1 MTEEVNKYKINQP
14 ETPFPMRGDLA
25 KREPA
30 WLKSWTDKKLYQ
42 RIRASRKGKTKF
54 ILHDGPPYANG
65 DIHIGHAV
73 NKILKDII
81 VKSKT
86 FAGYDAP
93 YVPGWDCHGLP
104 IELVVEKAHGKNID
118 PAKFR
123 ELCRAYAAE
132 QVEKQKKDFIRLGVL
147 GDWDNPYLTMDFK
160 TEADIMRAL
169 GTIQENGYLYQG
181 SKPVHWCVD
190 CGSALAEAEVEY
202 EDVNSPAIDVGFKVV
217 DNTAIKRNFR
227 PFQIISDEDQKRLVS
242 DKEFDEA
249 LRNYQAYAV
258 IWTTTPWTL
267 PANQAVCVNTQVDYA
282 LVEAN
287 QKLYILASNLVDS
300 AMKRYGIENYKCIA
314 TSWGGGD
321 LELDPDFVQSEENTF
336 GLNPFPLHHPFETR
350 QVPLISGDH
359 VTTEAGTGLV
369 HTAAA
374 HGNDDWLVMK
384 ANYPNE
390 KPRILMGG
398 DGKFFN
404 SDLVE
409 FEAIRGL
416 FYKKAND
423 VILDKLQ
430 ENGVLFSPRDAT
442 IRHSFPHCWR
452 HKTPLMQLA
461 THQWFIGMDQ
471 HWCTRI
477 VKRVHDLTSGKLDS
491 NETIMERAI
500 PSFSI
505 RQYSNSRE
513 NGKLVSFSEERYR
526 DNDLNMR
533 VRSLKAVENTQ
544 FFPAWGRARL
554 EAMIKNRPDWCV
566 SRQRNWGVPM
576 PFFVHK
582 ETGEPHPQTAD
593 LLEAACLLVEKT
605 GVEAWFSLD
614 EAAFLQANT
623 SADSRAINGEY
634 KKVTYTLDVWFDSG
648 ATHAAVL
655 KKRPELNYPAD
666 MYLEGS
672 DQHRGWFQSSLLTG
686 CAIDGRAP
694 YKALLTHGFVVD
706 GAGHKMS
713 KSKGNVVAPQK
724 VMEQY
729 GADILRLW
737 VAATDYSGELNISDE
752 ILKRVA
758 DSYRKIRNTAKFLLA
773 NIADFD
779 AKKDLLKVDEW
790 LEIDRYALY
799 LTQKL
804 QTEVLADYDRYEFHL
819 AVQKLVSFCSDD
831 LGAFYLD
838 ILKDRLYT
846 SGENSFERRAA
857 QSALHHITHTFMRLI
872 APILSFTADEIWAA
886 LNLGE
891 DKSVFE
897 ELWYDLPAHGLQAN
911 RIAAWAAIIAARAD
925 AAKEIEVLRSAGQ
938 VGSSLQAELEFHA
951 TEASFVAMN
960 SLGDDLRFVT
970 ITSSAKVVKVAKES
984 EQKIVVTASKYKKC
998 ERCWHYVS
1006 DVGSDAEHSTICK
1019 RCVTNLFGKPARR
1032 KYA

>member
-1 MTEEVNKYKINQP
+1 MTEENKDLKYKINQP
-14 ETPFPMRGDLA
+14 ETSFPMRGDLA

-30 WLKSWTDKKLYQ
+30 WLKQWQDKKLYE

-81 VKSKT
+81 VKAKT
-86 FAGYDAP
+86 MSGFDAP

-104 IELVVEKAHGKNID
+104 IELVVEKTHGKNME

-147 GDWDNPYLTMDFK
+147 GDWENPYLTMDYK

-169 GTIQENGYLYQG
+169 GEIYKNGYLYQG

-217 DNTAIKRNFR
+217 EN
-227 PFQIISDEDQKRLVS
+227 
-242 DKEFDEA
+242 KENLAA
-249 LRNYQAYAV
+249 LAKAFGLEKVEGDVFAV

-267 PANQAVCVNTQVDYA
+267 PANQAVCVSPLIEYSLLKTKDKTIILA
-282 LVEAN
+282 KDLVE
-287 QKLYILASNLVDS
+287 ISLAKYSIDEYEVLGS
-300 AMKRYGIENYKCIA
+300 CEGQLLAGIPPK
-314 TSWGGGD
+314 
-321 LELDPDFVQSEENTF
+321 SERGEAYHQ
-336 GLNPFPLHHPFETR
+336 GAPVMLHHPFEKR
-350 QVPLISGDH
+350 EVPIIYGNH
-359 VTTEAGTGLV
+359 VTTDAGTGLV

-374 HGNDDWLVMK
+374 HGNDDWLAMRS
-384 ANYPNE
+384 NCPHE

-416 FYKKAND
+416 DRKEANK
-423 VILDKLQ
+423 VILAAMTESGALIASARL
-430 ENGVLFSPRDAT
+430 N
-442 IRHSFPHCWR
+442 HSFPHCWR

-461 THQWFIGMDQ
+461 THQWFIGMNLATKDEELRA
-471 HWCTRI
+471 TTSTEKI
-477 VKRVHDLTSGKLDS
+477 KLGLLIESGKAGFRKLANDAVS
-491 NETIMERAI
+491 ETE
-500 PSFSI
+500 
-505 RQYSNSRE
+505 
-513 NGKLVSFSEERYR
+513 
-526 DNDLNMR
+526 
-533 VRSLKAVENTQ
+533 
-544 FFPAWGRARL
+544 FFPSWGRARL

-582 ETGEPHPQTAD
+582 ETGEPHPQTAE

-614 EAAFLQANT
+614 ESAFLQANT
-623 SADSRAINGEY
+623 SEDSRGINKDY

-648 ATHAAVL
+648 ATHYAVL
-655 KKRPELNYPAD
+655 RSHPAFKEEVLSRLTNKKPAAD
-666 MYLEGS
+666 LYLEGS

-694 YKALLTHGFVVD
+694 YNALLTHGFVVD

-724 VMEQY
+724 VMDTY

-737 VAATDYSGELNISDE
+737 AASTDYSGELTISDE

-758 DSYRKIRNTAKFLLA
+758 DSYRKIRNTCKFLLA

-779 AKKDLLKVDEW
+779 ASNDLLPVEQW

-799 LTQKL
+799 LTHQL
-804 QTEVLADYDRYEFHL
+804 QNDVLADYDRYEFHL

-831 LGAFYLD
+831 LGSFYLD

-846 SGENSFERRAA
+846 SGENSPARRAA
-857 QSALHHITHTFMRLI
+857 QSALYHITHTFMRLI
-872 APILSFTADEIWAA
+872 APILSFTADEIWRT

-897 ELWYDLPAHGLQAN
+897 DVWYDIPTHGLQAN
-911 RIAAWAAIIAARAD
+911 RIAAWQVIICARAE

-938 VGSSLQAELEFHA
+938 VGSSLQAELEFYA
-951 TEASFVAMN
+951 TDIGFEAMN
-960 SLGDDLRFVT
+960 SLADDLRFAM
-970 ITSSAKVVKVAKES
+970 ITSSAKVVKVASEA
-984 EQKIVVTASKYKKC
+984 EQKILVKASAHAKC
-998 ERCWHYVS
+998 ERCWHYRS
-1006 DVGSDAEHSTICK
+1006 DVGRADVGSHSDHPTICE
-1019 RCVTNLFGKPARR
+1019 RCVSNLFGVGEARN
-1032 KYA
+1032 YA

>member
-1 MTEEVNKYKINQP
+1 MTEQTKDSKYKINQP

-30 WLKSWTDKKLYQ
+30 WLKQWTDKRLYE
-42 RIRASRKGKTKF
+42 RIRASRKGAKKF

-86 FAGYDAP
+86 LSGFDAP

-104 IELVVEKAHGKNID
+104 IELVVEKNHGKNID

-123 ELCRAYAAE
+123 ELCRTYAAE

-169 GTIQENGYLYQG
+169 GEIYTNGYLYQG

-217 DNTAIKRNFR
+217 DN
-227 PFQIISDEDQKRLVS
+227 S
-242 DKEFDEA
+242 A
-249 LRNYQAYAV
+249 LGKAFGVEVTGNAYAV

-267 PANQAVCVNTQVDYA
+267 PANQAVSVHPEFDYD
-282 LVEAN
+282 LI
-287 QKLYILASNLVDS
+287 QTSKGLLILAHDLAQSTL
-300 AMKRYGIENYKCIA
+300 ARYGEENYKVIGTCKGIA
-314 TSWGGGD
+314 LKS
-321 LELDPDFVQSEENTF
+321 LQ
-336 GLNPFPLHHPFETR
+336 LHHSFDNR
-350 QVPLISGDH
+350 QVPVICGDH

-384 ANYPNE
+384 ANFPNE

-416 FYKKAND
+416 SRQDANK
-423 VILDKLQ
+423 VILAKML
-430 ENGVLFSPRDAT
+430 ETRNLLVSARLN
-442 IRHSFPHCWR
+442 HSFPHCWR

-461 THQWFIGMDQ
+461 THQWFIGMNAQ
-471 HWCTRI
+471 
-477 VKRVHDLTSGKLDS
+477 DLTGASL
-491 NETIMERAI
+491 
-500 PSFSI
+500 
-505 RQYSNSRE
+505 RE
-513 NGKLVSFSEERYR
+513 HAN
-526 DNDLNMR
+526 
-533 VRSLKAVENTQ
+533 KAVDQTE
-544 FFPAWGRARL
+544 FFPSWGRARL

-582 ETGEPHPQTAD
+582 ETGKPHPKTAE
-593 LLEAACLLVEKT
+593 LLEQACLLVEKK

-614 EAAFLQANT
+614 GAAFLSQYVPENA
-623 SADSRAINGEY
+623 AEY

-655 KKRPELNYPAD
+655 KTRPELNFPAD
-666 MYLEGS
+666 LYLEGS

-713 KSKGNVVAPQK
+713 KSKGNVVAPQM
-724 VMEQY
+724 VMDTY

-737 VAATDYSGELNISDE
+737 TASTDYSGELTISDE

-758 DSYRKIRNTAKFLLA
+758 ESYRRIRNTMKFLLA
-773 NIADFD
+773 NLADFD
-779 AKKDLLKVDEW
+779 ANKDLLPVSEW
-790 LEIDRYALY
+790 LEIDRYALH
-799 LTQKL
+799 LTEKL

-819 AVQKLVSFCSDD
+819 AVQKIVSFCSED
-831 LGAFYLD
+831 LGGFYLD

-846 SGENSFERRAA
+846 AGENSHARRAA
-857 QSALHHITHTFMRLI
+857 QSTLHHITHAFMRLI
-872 APILSFTADEIWAA
+872 APILSFTADEMWHI
-886 LNLGE
+886 LEVNNP
-891 DKSVFE
+891 KTVFE
-897 ELWYDLPAHGLQAN
+897 DVWYQLPKYAITDKQLLAWQDVISVRGLTN
-911 RIAAWAAIIAARAD
+911 KAIEEQRAQS
-925 AAKEIEVLRSAGQ
+925 L
-938 VGSSLQAELEFHA
+938 VGSSLQAEIDIYADGQLYESL
-951 TEASFVAMN
+951 AS
-960 SLGDDLRFVT
+960 LKDDLRFVM
-970 ITSSAKVVKVAKES
+970 ISSRANV
-984 EQKIVVTASKYKKC
+984 YKKVDSGVQIDVTPSNHKKC
-998 ERCWHYVS
+998 DRCWHYRA
-1006 DVGSDAEHSTICK
+1006 DVGVHAEHSTICG
-1019 RCVTNLFGKPARR
+1019 RCVSNLFGAGEVR

>member
-1 MTEEVNKYKINQP
+1 MTDEVNKDQNKYKINQP

-30 WLKSWTDKKLYQ
+30 WLKQWQDKKLYE
-42 RIRASRKGKTKF
+42 RIRKARVGKPKF

-81 VKSKT
+81 IKSKT
-86 FAGYDAP
+86 LSGFDAP

-104 IELVVEKAHGKNID
+104 IELVVEKNHGKNID

-147 GDWDNPYLTMDFK
+147 GDWENPYLTMDFK

-169 GTIQENGYLYQG
+169 GEIQKNGYLYQG

-202 EDVNSPAIDVGFKVV
+202 EDVNSPAIDVGFKVI
-217 DNTAIKRNFR
+217 DNAALAKAFGVEVN
-227 PFQIISDEDQKRLVS
+227 SD
-242 DKEFDEA
+242 
-249 LRNYQAYAV
+249 AYAV

-267 PANQAVCVNTQVDYA
+267 PANQAVSVHPELDYDLIQTSKGLLI
-282 LVEAN
+282 LVHE
-287 QKLYILASNLVDS
+287 LAASTL
-300 AMKRYGIENYKCIA
+300 ARYGEENYQVLGACK
-314 TSWGGGD
+314 
-321 LELDPDFVQSEENTF
+321 
-336 GLNPFPLHHPFETR
+336 GLVLKGLQLQHPFDSR
-350 QVPLISGDH
+350 QVPVILGDH
-359 VTTEAGTGLV
+359 VTTDAGTGLV

-384 ANYPNE
+384 ANFPNE

-409 FEAIRGL
+409 LEGIRGL
-416 FYKKAND
+416 SRQEANK
-423 VILDKLQ
+423 VILAKMQ
-430 ENGVLFSPRDAT
+430 ENAT
-442 IRHSFPHCWR
+442 LLASARLNHSFPHCWR

-461 THQWFIGMDQ
+461 THQWFIGMNAQDASG
-471 HWCTRI
+471 
-477 VKRVHDLTSGKLDS
+477 TSL
-491 NETIMERAI
+491 
-500 PSFSI
+500 
-505 RQYSNSRE
+505 RE
-513 NGKLVSFSEERYR
+513 HANQ
-526 DNDLNMR
+526 
-533 VRSLKAVENTQ
+533 AVDATE

-582 ETGEPHPQTAD
+582 ETGEPHPQTAE
-593 LLEAACLLVEKT
+593 LLGAACLLVEKA

-614 EAAFLQANT
+614 ESAFLQTNT
-623 SADSRAINGEY
+623 NADSKAINGEY

-655 KKRPELNYPAD
+655 KRRPELQFPAD
-666 MYLEGS
+666 LYLEGS

-694 YKALLTHGFVVD
+694 YNALLTHGFVVD
-706 GAGHKMS
+706 GSGHKMS

-724 VMEQY
+724 VMDTY

-737 VAATDYSGELNISDE
+737 AASTDYSGELTISDE

-758 DSYRKIRNTAKFLLA
+758 DSYRKIRNTCKFLLA

-779 AKKDLLKVDEW
+779 ASKDLLPVEQW
-790 LEIDRYALY
+790 LEIDRYALH

-846 SGENSFERRAA
+846 SGENSPARRAA

-872 APILSFTADEIWAA
+872 APILSFTADEIWQV
-886 LNLGE
+886 LDCDKN
-891 DKSVFE
+891 KSVFE
-897 ELWYDLPAHGLQAN
+897 DIWYNIPAHGLQAN
-911 RIAAWAAIIAARAD
+911 RIEAWEAIVSARGD
-925 AAKEIEVLRSAGQ
+925 AAKQIEVLRSAGQ
-938 VGSSLQAELEFHA
+938 VGSSLQAELEFH
-951 TEASFVAMN
+951 VAGDTFAAME

-970 ITSSAKVVKVAKES
+970 ITSSAKVYKAAS
-984 EQKIVVTASKYKKC
+984 NAEQKIVVSSSKYTKC
-998 ERCWHYVS
+998 ERCWHYRA
-1006 DVGSDAEHSTICK
+1006 DVGSHADHPTICG
-1019 RCVTNLFGKPARR
+1019 RCVSNLFGAGEER